1 MAQTAALAKTS
12 SHRRSMIA
20 KIHVARKQI
29 NLEEDDYRQMLFDVA
44 GKDSAADCTEPELE
58 AVIERLKSRGFTPF
72 PARGGNK
79 AARHKVARKARAL
92 WISLYQLGAVR
103 NPSEEALEAFAKRQL
118 GCERLNWAKQSDGY
132 RLIEALKQ
140 MAEREGWHQRGPRG
154 EKLSVRQLQKGLC
167 EAILTKLQD
176 KGLAGSGW
184 TLEQTAFRLLGE
196 ELDLLLVTSP
206 EVWVNLAAQL
216 GRVLREQ
223 GGAS

>member
-1 MAQTAALAKTS
+1 MAQAGALTKAS
-12 SHRRSMIA
+12 PHRRSMIA
-20 KIHVARKQI
+20 KIHVAKTQI

-44 GKDSAADCTEPELE
+44 GKSSSAECSERELE
-58 AVIERLKSRGFTPF
+58 AVIERLKSLGFTPI
-72 PARGGNK
+72 PARGGKK
-79 AARHKVARKARAL
+79 AAQHKVARKARAL
-92 WISLYQLGAVR
+92 WISLHQLGAVR

-140 MAEREGWHQRGPRG
+140 MAEREGWHQRGPGG

-167 EAILTKLQD
+167 EAILAKLQE

-184 TLEQTAFRLLGE
+184 TLEQAAFRLLGE
-196 ELDLLLVTSP
+196 EPDLLLVTSP
-206 EVWVNLAAQL
+206 EVWVKLAAQL